1 MMWMAWITG
10 AGAAE
15 ITVSAAA
22 SLKEAFT
29 EMGRAFESANPAHMV
44 LFNFAASGQLLQQIA
59 QGAPVDVFA
68 SADEETMDKAAR
80 QGLVNSASRTSFARN
95 QLVVVVP
102 AVSSP
107 PYARLTELARP
118 EVKRIAIGNPESVP
132 AGRYAKE
139 VLETARLWAD
149 LQPKIVNAQNV
160 RQVLDY
166 VARDEVDAGFVYA
179 TDAAL
184 AVNRVRVVER
194 PATAVTILY
203 PIAVVSGAANAELA
217 AAFVRFVRGESG
229 QRILAGFGFLRP

>member
-1 MMWMAWITG
+1 
-10 AGAAE
+10 
-15 ITVSAAA
+15 
-22 SLKEAFT
+22 
-29 EMGRAFESANPAHMV
+29 MV

-107 PYARLTELARP
+107 PYARLTDLARP

>member
-29 EMGRAFESANPAHMV
+29 EMGRAFESANPAHKV

-107 PYARLTELARP
+107 PYARLTDLARP

>member
-1 MMWMAWITG
+1 
-10 AGAAE
+10 
-15 ITVSAAA
+15 
-22 SLKEAFT
+22 
-29 EMGRAFESANPAHMV
+29 
-44 LFNFAASGQLLQQIA
+44 
-59 QGAPVDVFA
+59 VFA

>member
-29 EMGRAFESANPAHMV
+29 EMGRAFESANPAHKV

-102 AVSSP
+102 AVSSL
-107 PYARLTELARP
+107 PYARLTDLARP

>member
-29 EMGRAFESANPAHMV
+29 EMGRAFESANPAHKV